1 MRLCFRLLLAG
12 CYSTL
17 AIAGI
22 GVSPL
27 AAPFDP
33 FDWDTITPS
42 DDLEY
47 HDCYE
52 QFKCA
57 RLQVPLDWLNETDT
71 RVATI
76 AMIKLPAVVPDD
88 DPTFGGSIFFNPGG
102 PGGSGV
108 TVMLSMGHYLRN
120 TVDKP
125 GRRHYEILSFDP
137 RGIGYTLPTSDCFDG
152 SVVSRDAFI
161 LEARGNGPLT
171 NGDNSIAYSLAIM
184 DAFGQRC
191 VQAGDAMAF
200 AGTPNVARDM
210 VEMVDKIDD
219 LRKRDAAA
227 RKQNENGEAPEAQD
241 PDDMREELKKRS
253 ARKRTPAELRD
264 EPGDVPRLQYIGF
277 SYGTILGNYFA
288 SMFPG
293 RVGRLILDGVCD
305 VEDYSTGP
313 GWLTNTVD
321 TDEIFDT
328 FLEGCAA
335 AGPEVCAL
343 ARESDTHRASDI
355 RRRLDRFFL
364 DLDQRPKPVLL
375 DSGDVV
381 IVTGS
386 DVRSLIGSILYTP
399 LKGFKVLAKQLD
411 SFISG
416 NISDMAI
423 LALSSGL
430 MPVMKDACP
439 IANFT
444 NPQLVWKIESQSAVV
459 CVDGDDITDK
469 DVSWWRKYVN
479 RQMSTSSLFG
489 ATWATI
495 RLPCS
500 SWRFRP
506 KWQFKGPFTTPKPDP
521 SLKSGHPAA
530 PILFLSNRL
539 DPVTPLRAAQAMA
552 AKHPGARVIIQ
563 EAMGHCAVASAP
575 SSCTKNV
582 VADYFESG
590 IIPADVSTCNIEC
603 GPWDTS
609 CSLTNANIT
618 GDVDA
623 QAAASWFN
631 GEERIWR
638 RMSPLGVL

>member
-1 MRLCFRLLLAG
+1 MKLCFLLLLSR
-12 CYSTL
+12 CCSTL
-17 AIAGI
+17 AFSGVGI
-22 GVSPL
+22 SSL
-27 AAPFDP
+27 AVAVDS
-33 FDWDTITPS
+33 FDWDAITPS

-52 QFKCA
+52 QYKCA

-76 AMIKLPAVVPDD
+76 VMIKLPALVPDN
-88 DPTFGGSIFFNPGG
+88 DPAFGGSIFFNPGG

-108 TVMLSMGHYLRN
+108 YAMLSLGHYLRT

-125 GRRHYEILSFDP
+125 GRRHYEIVSFDP
-137 RGIGYTLPTSDCFDG
+137 RGIGYTLPASDCFNG
-152 SVVSRDAFI
+152 SLVSRDAFI
-161 LEARGNGPLT
+161 LESRGNGPLT
-171 NGDNSIAYSLAIM
+171 NGDHSIAYSLAIM

-191 VQAGDAMAF
+191 NRAGDAMAF
-200 AGTPNVARDM
+200 VGTPNVARDM
-210 VEMVDKIDD
+210 VEMVDKVDE

-227 RKQNENGEAPEAQD
+227 QRQQGNGEATKVQD
-241 PDDMREELKKRS
+241 SNDERDELKKRS
-253 ARKRTPAELRD
+253 ARKRRSAELHD

-313 GWLTNTVD
+313 GWLANTVD
-321 TDEIFDT
+321 TDEIFDN
-328 FLEGCAA
+328 FLQGCAA
-335 AGPEVCAL
+335 AGPKVCAL
-343 ARESDTHRASDI
+343 ARESDIHGASNI
-355 RRRLDRFFL
+355 RCRLDRFLL

-375 DSGDVV
+375 DSGDAV
-381 IVTGS
+381 IVTGE
-386 DVRSLIGSILYTP
+386 DVRSLIGLMLYSP
-399 LKGFKVLAKQLD
+399 LKGFKILAEELN

-416 NISDMAI
+416 NITKMAV
-423 LALSSGL
+423 LDLGL
-430 MPVMKDACP
+430 GSMPVMKDACP
-439 IANFT
+439 IT
-444 NPQLVWKIESQSAVV
+444 NGTEPQLIGNIESQNAVV
-459 CVDGDDITDK
+459 CIDGDDITDK
-469 DVSWWRKYVN
+469 DLSWWRKYVN
-479 RQMSTSSLFG
+479 RQVSTSSIFG
-489 ATWATI
+489 AEWATI

-506 KWQFKGPFTTPKPDP
+506 KWQFKGPFTTPEPDP
-521 SLKSGHPAA
+521 SIKPGHPAA

-552 AKHPGARVIIQ
+552 AQHPGARVIIQ

-575 SSCTKNV
+575 SSCTKRV

-590 IIPADVSTCNIEC
+590 VIPFDVSLCRIEC
-603 GPWDTS
+603 GPWDAS
-609 CSLTNANIT
+609 CSLSNAT
-618 GDVDA
+618 MADGVDA
-623 QAAASWFN
+623 QAAVSWFN

-638 RMSPLGVL
+638 RMSPLGIL